1 MLKRSTS
8 AWQPHGPSSTHDLCH
23 ISNDQIIT
31 VLQKIPA
38 PSIVLIRLSEGLYF
52 CLTQLTN
59 HFVLYFLFFSAPHRD
74 DRECVDATARTQ
86 TS

>member
-1 MLKRSTS
+1 MAPAPHMTS
-8 AWQPHGPSSTHDLCH
+8 VTSQMIKSL
-23 ISNDQIIT
+23 
-31 VLQKIPA
+31 LQKIPGL
-38 PSIVLIRLSEGLYF
+38 SIVLIRLSEGLYF

-59 HFVLYFLFFSAPHRD
+59 HIVLYFLFFSAPHRD